1 MTNHYQE
8 HAMLET
14 ETTFDAET
22 RIENALDQASSVS
35 VDGMSVSN
43 RSVDEII
50 KADKHLARKRSSG
63 FGLRIAQQRAP
74 GQY

>member
-1 MTNHYQE
+1 MPE
-8 HAMLET
+8 AE
-14 ETTFDAET
+14 TFDAET

-50 KADKHLARKRSSG
+50 KADKHLARKKASG
-63 FGLRIAQQRAP
+63 MGFRVGKMQAP

>member
-1 MTNHYQE
+1 MP
-8 HAMLET
+8 ET
-14 ETTFDAET
+14 EQTFDATT

-43 RSVDEII
+43 RSVSEII
-50 KADKHLARKRSSG
+50 AADKHLARKRSSG
-63 FGLRIAQQRAP
+63 FGLRVARQQAP